1 MDAAAYRPRPQ
12 GTVAGGALVLE
23 HLRVEGMRLRI
34 GHLPAPASG
43 GPGTVVVL
51 PGRAEFIEK
60 YGEVLAAL
68 RDWGYAVA
76 ILDWRGQGGSDR
88 FLPLRHRGHVAQVED
103 YLADLDALVAR
114 VAALGLPGPH
124 LLLSHSMGGHIGLR
138 YLHDH
143 PGRFAAAAMVAPMFG
158 IRLAPTPEPLAR
170 LLCDAAIR
178 LGGGWRYAPGQRDF
192 MIERYRFARNR
203 LTSSPERH
211 AVLRSHVAATPELAL
226 GGVTY
231 SWLGAALRS
240 LQLTRR
246 PGYLEAIPTP
256 ILVCQAGA
264 ERIVSNRAQVLTVR
278 RLPRARLIVFPG
290 GRHELLMERDE
301 IRDPVLAAIRAFLAE
316 PVRP

>member
-1 MDAAAYRPRPQ
+1 MDAAAYRARPQ
-12 GTVAGGALVLE
+12 GTVADGALVLE

-34 GHLPAPASG
+34 GHLPPPASG

-60 YGEVLAAL
+60 YGEVMAAL

-124 LLLSHSMGGHIGLR
+124 LILSHSMGGHIGLR

-170 LLCDAAIR
+170 AICRAAIA
-178 LGGGWRYAPGQRDF
+178 LGASTRYAPGQRDVDLA
-192 MIERYRFARNR
+192 RFVFATNK
-203 LTSSPERH
+203 LTTSPERY
-211 AVLRSHVAATPELAL
+211 AAFLRQLADTPDMAL

-231 SWLGAALRS
+231 GWLDAAFRS
-240 LQLTRR
+240 LQVARR
-246 PGYLEAIPTP
+246 PGYLEAIRTP

-264 ERIVSNRAQVLTVR
+264 ELIVSNRAQEAVVR
-278 RLPRARLIVFPG
+278 RLPHGRLAHFPDAK
-290 GRHELLMERDE
+290 HELLMERTE
-301 IRDPVLAAIRAFLAE
+301 IRQQVIDSFEAFVAGLT
-316 PVRP
+316 R

>member
-1 MDAAAYRPRPQ
+1 MAAAASRIAA
-12 GTVAGGALVLE
+12 AGSGPSPLVLE
-23 HLRVEGMRLRI
+23 FAQVDGMRVRL
-34 GHLPAPASG
+34 GHARPHGRPR
-43 GPGTVVVL
+43 GTVLVL

-60 YGEVLAAL
+60 YRETLADLTSA
-68 RDWGYAVA
+68 GFAVI

-88 FLPLRHRGHVAQVED
+88 FILRRQPDHVTRFEA
-103 YLADLDALVAR
+103 YLADL
-114 VAALGLPGPH
+114 AAVHDRLRQLALPGPH
-124 LLLSHSMGGHIGLR
+124 LLLAHSMGGHIGLR

-231 SWLGAALRS
+231 GWLGAALRS